1 MKKNDYIRYIGQ
13 IITAFM
19 KENRQNF
26 VENRQKI
33 NEKIFVFKIPVN
45 ILYWKKN
52 PGLCN
57 FSLTDWDNIS
67 VINIS
72 AKVRIFW
79 NICIPIQNVGIVHNH
94 I

>member
-45 ILYWKKN
+45 ILY
-52 PGLCN
+52 
-57 FSLTDWDNIS
+57 
-67 VINIS
+67 
-72 AKVRIFW
+72 
-79 NICIPIQNVGIVHNH
+79 
-94 I
+94 